1 MFSRRNLEFFQSTN
15 DASGLKNSLYIEHFL
30 SNKIMV
36 EEKIGHVENSIYCHS
51 RVAAKKVQGPLN
63 KFGRWSFRPLEREK
77 GP

>member
-1 MFSRRNLEFFQSTN
+1 
-15 DASGLKNSLYIEHFL
+15 
-30 SNKIMV
+30 MV